1 MQEGQVYRHTRMCL
15 DSEEEDPDWV
25 FEESL
30 LDQDHHVAV
39 GLGKMEQSAGSVA
52 HVHKMVFRRTA
63 VQQTQMTKGGV
74 HSLKSNKQDSV
85 TQGSWAPVFV
95 TEVHVPGVIQQ
106 TQYTMDRNRSMD
118 GASSEWRIM
127 LVGKTGSGISTA
139 GNIILG
145 KEAFEHDLSADSITK
160 TSAQES
166 GTVHGKSVIVIDTP
180 GVKHTKKCKE
190 DIDCELGLCL
200 FKYAPGPHAFVLVLK
215 LHNESKEEV
224 EAVNRIKDLFG
235 QNFLKY
241 TAVLF
246 TCGYRLNK
254 NQTIKEYIENKSNT
268 FLKELVLECGGRVHV
283 IDKRWSEENVTID
296 KERSNSFQI
305 EQLFASIETI
315 VRNNGGRPFK
325 NKQLQDVS
333 WEIKKEAQQ
342 LLQMRQSEVDWKE
355 LPKEKLKEEE
365 QQIWKKALEM
375 KGKSKSCTVF

>member
-1 MQEGQVYRHTRMCL
+1 CYP
-15 DSEEEDPDWV
+15 EEEKHWLRCP
-25 FEESL
+25 
-30 LDQDHHVAV
+30 
-39 GLGKMEQSAGSVA
+39 MEMYG
-52 HVHKMVFRRTA
+52 R
-63 VQQTQMTKGGV
+63 
-74 HSLKSNKQDSV
+74 
-85 TQGSWAPVFV
+85 
-95 TEVHVPGVIQQ
+95 
-106 TQYTMDRNRSMD
+106 
-118 GASSEWRIM
+118 ASSEWRIM

-283 IDKRWSEENVTID
+283 IDKRWSEENERKD

-342 LLQMRQSEVDWKE
+342 LLQMSDNTRIFSLHVPYTPSPFFIVFFSMYVPSCKIVKNFHRMLRISETEQFYCIYIYAILLMYNHWCIV
-355 LPKEKLKEEE
+355 LFKEK
-365 QQIWKKALEM
+365 KKKM
-375 KGKSKSCTVF
+375 ISQ